1 MRRASKVWIGIG
13 LALLAVGGVLYF
25 VFFLRAMQH
34 VPGDPARVGSA
45 PVRLAEP
52 GINIWASRRPSEP
65 AACVVTGPSGTPV
78 ELTRFAGKDNYTTDS
93 GTWYLVYR
101 SAAEVPAGS
110 YTVSCSGGDPAIVY
124 AAGPRD
130 YISDF
135 LRLIAL
141 AIASA
146 VVPGLA
152 GVAIIAVTLIRHRR
166 RPPGSVTAAGS
177 QHPGGQGHGRRV
189 VPGTTRP
196 DS

>member
-52 GINIWASRRPSEP
+52 GINIWAARRPSEP
-65 AACVVTGPSGTPV
+65 AGGVVTGPSGTP
-78 ELTRFAGKDNYTTDS
+78 
-93 GTWYLVYR
+93 
-101 SAAEVPAGS
+101 
-110 YTVSCSGGDPAIVY
+110 
-124 AAGPRD
+124 
-130 YISDF
+130 
-135 LRLIAL
+135 
-141 AIASA
+141 

-189 VPGTTRP
+189 VPGTT
-196 DS
+196 

>member
-34 VPGDPARVGSA
+34 VPGDP
-45 PVRLAEP
+45 
-52 GINIWASRRPSEP
+52 
-65 AACVVTGPSGTPV
+65 ACVVTGPSGTPV